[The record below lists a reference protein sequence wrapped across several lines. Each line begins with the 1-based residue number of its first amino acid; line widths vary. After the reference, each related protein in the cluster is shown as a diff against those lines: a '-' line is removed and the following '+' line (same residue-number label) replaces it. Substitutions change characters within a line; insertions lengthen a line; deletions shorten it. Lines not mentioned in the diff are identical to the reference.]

1 MGGRGVNAMEELTEA
16 LRRFDEALEKGDLIA
31 LLEAKGR
38 VTQAAERIIEETCD
52 LCASRWED
60 AA

>member
-1 MGGRGVNAMEELTEA
+1 MNAMEELTEA